1 MLAESP
7 EVILPQKLD
16 TNPSLKGRSVILNEE
31 VPMSRRFSQAFKD
44 EAVKLVEV
52 NGVQIGQAA
61 SELGIGRS
69 TLEKWLR
76 EYRHSESNGLAVSE
90 KSELKQLREE
100 NRKLKL
106 EKELLKKATVYFAKH
121 SE

>member
-1 MLAESP
+1 M
-7 EVILPQKLD
+7 
-16 TNPSLKGRSVILNEE
+16 G
-31 VPMSRRFSQAFKD
+31 RRFSRAFKD
-44 EAVKLVEV
+44 EAIKLVEV
-52 NGVQIGQAA
+52 NGVRVVQAA
-61 SELGIGRS
+61 SELGMGRS
-69 TLEKWLR
+69 TLEKWLQ
-76 EYRHSESNGLAVSE
+76 EYRNSQSNGLTVSE

>member
-1 MLAESP
+1 M
-7 EVILPQKLD
+7 
-16 TNPSLKGRSVILNEE
+16 G
-31 VPMSRRFSQAFKD
+31 RRFSQAFKD

-52 NGVQIGQAA
+52 NGVKIAQAA

-76 EYRHSESNGLAVSE
+76 EYRHSESNGLTASE

-100 NRKLKL
+100 NRKLRL
-106 EKELLKKATVYFAKH
+106 EKELLKKATVYFAKQ

>member
-1 MLAESP
+1 M
-7 EVILPQKLD
+7 
-16 TNPSLKGRSVILNEE
+16 G
-31 VPMSRRFSQAFKD
+31 RRFSQAFKD

-52 NGVQIGQAA
+52 NGVKVVQAA

-76 EYRHSESNGLAVSE
+76 EYRQSESNGLTASE
-90 KSELKQLREE
+90 TSELKQLREE

-106 EKELLKKATVYFAKH
+106 EKELLKKATVYFAKQ

>member
-1 MLAESP
+1 M
-7 EVILPQKLD
+7 
-16 TNPSLKGRSVILNEE
+16 G
-31 VPMSRRFSQAFKD
+31 RRFSQAFKD

-52 NGVQIGQAA
+52 NGVKVVQAA

-76 EYRHSESNGLAVSE
+76 EYRQSESHGLAASD
-90 KSELKQLREE
+90 KNELKQLREE

>member
-1 MLAESP
+1 M
-7 EVILPQKLD
+7 
-16 TNPSLKGRSVILNEE
+16 G
-31 VPMSRRFSQAFKD
+31 RRFSQAFKD

-52 NGVQIGQAA
+52 NGVKVVQAA

-76 EYRHSESNGLAVSE
+76 EYRQSESHVLTASDKN
-90 KSELKQLREE
+90 ELKQLREE

>member
-1 MLAESP
+1 M
-7 EVILPQKLD
+7 
-16 TNPSLKGRSVILNEE
+16 G
-31 VPMSRRFSQAFKD
+31 RRFGQAFKD

-52 NGVQIGQAA
+52 NGVKVHQAA

-76 EYRHSESNGLAVSE
+76 EYRNSESKGLSAGE